1 MGKQNVKCI
10 LADCFAW
17 AIKCR
22 TKITKRTILTNGFR
36 ILFFLLGLCLCFQGK
51 AQDAGVRADDPVLAM
66 IDSLDVVKFFEGSK
80 FTAERDKMNIYK
92 FPLDSVPNY
101 SDEVYAKRIAKL
113 DAVSPFELI
122 YNEHV
127 KGFINLYAIRKRN
140 IAHRVLGLAEMYFPM
155 FEEKLSK
162 HNMPLELKYLSIVE
176 SALNPIAKSRAGA
189 MGLWQFMY
197 RTGLMYGLN
206 VNSYVDERCDPE
218 LSTEAAC
225 KYLKYLHSL
234 YNDWNLALAA
244 YNAGPGNVNKAIRRS
259 GGKSSYWEVRP
270 YLPVETQSYVPAFAA
285 VVYVMNYHKEH
296 NIFPLKPK
304 FFNYEIDSI
313 HVGRNVSFKQI
324 SAVLNISIDDLR
336 FLNPM
341 YIKDI
346 IPGSYKPYPL
356 YLPKKLM
363 GEYMAN
369 ENVILFLNEAK
380 QASNQSATTNTA
392 TDSAAAKPVELQ
404 VSIPTEVQYVKKYH
418 TVKPGE
424 YLTSIAR
431 IYQVKV
437 SDLMEWN
444 HLRSTTLA
452 VGQKIA
458 VSVPKA
464 NAEQITNTSVAESP
478 AEPAYNPQKEARI
491 EAPKSYKYYTVR
503 NGDTLYKISEKHGV
517 SIAQIMKLNNMK
529 SKVVRVGEK
538 LKIKVV

>member
-1 MGKQNVKCI
+1 MGKQRRECN

-17 AIKCR
+17 AIKCKNR
-22 TKITKRTILTNGFR
+22 NSKRTILTNRYQF
-36 ILFFLLGLCLCFQGK
+36 LFFLLGLSLCLQGR
-51 AQDAGVRADDPVLAM
+51 AQIAGVRADDPVLAM

-101 SDEVYAKRIAKL
+101 PDDVYAKRIAKL
-113 DAVSPFELI
+113 DAVSPFELV

-127 KGFINLYAIRKRN
+127 RSFINLYAIRKRN

-162 HNMPLELKYLSIVE
+162 HNLPLELKYLSIVE

-304 FFNYEIDSI
+304 YFNYEIDSI

-324 SAVLNISIDDLR
+324 SSVLNISIDDLR

-369 ENVILFLNEAK
+369 ENVILFLNEAE
-380 QASNQSATTNTA
+380 QVSNPGVTSKTA
-392 TDSAAAKPVELQ
+392 DSAAVSRPEIQ
-404 VSIPTEVQYVKKYH
+404 VSIPAEVQYVKKYH

-431 IYQVKV
+431 NYQVKV

-444 HLRSTTLA
+444 HLRTTTLA
-452 VGQKIA
+452 VGQKLQ
-458 VSVPKA
+458 VSVPKSST
-464 NAEQITNTSVAESP
+464 EQQNISLAVESTPGP
-478 AEPAYNPQKEARI
+478 ALNPQKEAKI

-517 SIAQIMKLNNMK
+517 SIGQIMKLNNMK

-538 LKIKVV
+538 LKIKVG

>member
-1 MGKQNVKCI
+1 
-10 LADCFAW
+10 
-17 AIKCR
+17 
-22 TKITKRTILTNGFR
+22 LTSRYQF
-36 ILFFLLGLCLCFQGK
+36 LFFLLGLSLCLQGR
-51 AQDAGVRADDPVLAM
+51 AQVVGVRADDPVLAM

-80 FTAERDKMNIYK
+80 FTTERDKMNIYK

-101 SDEVYAKRIAKL
+101 PDDVYAKRIAKL
-113 DAVSPFELI
+113 DAVSPFELV

-127 KGFINLYAIRKRN
+127 RGFINLYAIRKRN

-162 HNMPLELKYLSIVE
+162 HNLPLELKYLSIVE

-304 FFNYEIDSI
+304 YFNYEIDSI

-369 ENVILFLNEAK
+369 ENVILFLNEAE
-380 QASNQSATTNTA
+380 QASNPGITSKTA
-392 TDSAAAKPVELQ
+392 DSSVVNQQELQ
-404 VSIPTEVQYVKKYH
+404 VSIPAEVQYVKKYH

-431 IYQVKV
+431 NYQVKV

-452 VGQKIA
+452 VGQKLE

-464 NAEQITNTSVAESP
+464 SPEQQNISLTAESTPGP
-478 AEPAYNPQKEARI
+478 ALNPQKEAKI

-538 LKIKVV
+538 LKIKVG